1 MSTGSTSAYAGACRK
16 DIPYPSVS
24 EESVPSMI
32 DNLTT
37 ALYGDI
43 TKTVVDRRVEWNIPC
58 DPNNSAEIYGSP
70 REQGEGLLCYMM
82 RALGGNPIMGVVNNS
97 RSLDDEAR
105 VSINKILTGERVSAI
120 TVEVN
125 ELVGSSTVPLYS
137 HKPVSSSF
145 TGNGWITGVSE
156 VTLGG
161 NPIVAGTDYV
171 FYPDR
176 QRFYF
181 IGSKA
186 SGTAIELGGYGYSNG
201 FKVTMVLGKLLDAI
215 STGTTTSPVPT
226 AITSATVGS
235 TSATFE
241 FDSVNNMVF
250 LKSPFVGSSLT
261 ASFKTNQAGV
271 ASIKWNSLGTIPPVG
286 QPPTAG
292 VDFVMIPAQFFTT
305 FTSVTINGAVASPSS
320 YVAFGGTV
328 TFGTALPYA
337 SNVVVNGTC
346 SDGSLISYTY
356 NQFIGQVITLPTSL
370 TSCDFCE
377 IANWVYYDGVVY
389 PTYNPFFY
397 LSGNKLFLGDVF
409 GAGGIGDNT
418 TTNVTINAS
427 SGLNTVQFTI
437 SGWSGNI
444 IYLPPFFEDV
454 TYVKIAGTQS
464 LVLFERSNQK
474 VWFASKKNGAIYYKA
489 SFKRYEG
496 KSIGG
501 EQLEI
506 VREVQ
511 GVMATT
517 AGTGEYLSTMTSD
530 DPTRNYLSWNQTN
543 LGNNDI
549 QLIDEDMTWIYEDY
563 SPNAPDACLM
573 GFTTEGIKPL
583 TPKLPLAP
591 LWPAARRNDTA
602 LMQLAFSPSDG
613 FPYNSATYLSLDD
626 GQRVGDSSIAIG
638 STISMSSNTTTPVR
652 GVNGVVVSGPIPAF
666 YAGSVAPRVMM
677 ACYKWFIVKLKTASN
692 NAFQSGELA
701 LLCLHTINYETRTI
715 GVTADSTG
723 YTVAADLYKL

>member
-1 MSTGSTSAYAGACRK
+1 
-16 DIPYPSVS
+16 
-24 EESVPSMI
+24 MI

-43 TKTVVDRRVEWNIPC
+43 TKTIIDRRVEWNIPC
-58 DPNNSAEIYGSP
+58 DPNNSAEIYGIP
-70 REQGEGLLCYMM
+70 RNQGEGLLCYMM
-82 RALGGNPIMGVVNNS
+82 RALGENSIMGVVNNS
-97 RSLDDEAR
+97 RSLDDQAI

-120 TVEVN
+120 NVEVN

-137 HKPVSSSF
+137 HRPTSSSF

-156 VTLGG
+156 VTLDGT
-161 NPIVAGTDYV
+161 PIVAGTDYV

-176 QRFYF
+176 QMFYF

-201 FKVTMVLGKLLDAI
+201 FKVTMVLGKLLDAL
-215 STGTTTSPVPT
+215 STGTATSAVPT
-226 AITSATVGS
+226 SITGATIGS
-235 TSATFE
+235 TNALFE

-261 ASFKTNQAGV
+261 ASFKTNLAGT

-286 QPPTAG
+286 QIPTAG
-292 VDFVMIPAQFFTT
+292 VDFVMIPAQLFTT
-305 FTSVTINGAVASPSS
+305 VTSVTINGSVASPSL
-320 YVAFGGTV
+320 YGVFGGNI
-328 TFGTALPYA
+328 TFNQAISLA
-337 SNVVVNGTC
+337 SNIVVNGTC

-356 NQFIGQVITLPTSL
+356 NQFIGQEVNFPTSL

-377 IANWVYYDGVVY
+377 IENWVYYDGVVY

-409 GAGGIGDNT
+409 GAGGVGDNT
-418 TTNVTINAS
+418 TTNVVINGL
-427 SGLNTVQFTI
+427 SGLDTIQFRI
-437 SGWSGNI
+437 NGWSGNI
-444 IYLPPFFEDV
+444 IYLPPFFEDA
-454 TYVKIAGTQS
+454 TYIKIAGTQS

-474 VWFASKKNGAIYYKA
+474 IWFASKKNGAISYKA
-489 SFKRYEG
+489 LFKRYEG

-517 AGTGEYLSTMTSD
+517 AGTGEYLSTMTSA
-530 DPTRNYLSWNQTN
+530 DPTRNYLSWNQEN
-543 LGNNDI
+543 LSNNDI

-573 GFTTEGIKPL
+573 GFTSEGIKPL

-591 LWPAARRNDTA
+591 LWPASRRNDTA

-613 FPYNSATYLSLDD
+613 FPYNSATYLNLDD

-638 STISMSSNTTTPVR
+638 STITMSTNTITPVR
-652 GVNGVVVSGPIPAF
+652 GVNGVVVSGPTPAF
-666 YAGSVAPRVMM
+666 YAGSVPPRVMI
-677 ACYKWFIVKLKTASN
+677 ACYKWFIVKLKAVTN
-692 NAFQSGELA
+692 NFQSGELA